1 MGKPAARLGDSTAHG
16 GVITVGFPMVLI
28 GGMPAARVGDMHVCP
43 MVNPGSPP
51 PPHVGGP
58 VTMGSP
64 MVLIGGMP
72 AARMGDMATCAGPPD
87 SIIMGCPTVLIGE
100 GGAGT
105 ASGGG
110 AGSTGAGGASASA
123 KSALTDNVE
132 SSTKEEHW
140 IEFQFEDKAGNPV
153 SGIHYK
159 LKDTESKES
168 HSSIRPDG
176 KVLRDAVPEGD
187 AEIELISLYNAAW
200 SKEKTEAGETVKLS
214 VESEGIKNDEEI
226 SFNIYR
232 RDISGTDAF
241 VEKIESKI
249 KNNKAEVEWKI
260 GSQSDSGDDDDE
272 ENSEKL
278 KDTYSSPEYYFIV
291 LHGSTLKTR
300 SGFLYIED
308 YMELEMKDEEDNPL
322 SDEEYIIFAPNG
334 EVRNGKLDAKGYAKE
349 EKLPGG
355 ICSVRFPNLPKFKD
369 E

>member
-1 MGKPAARLGDSTAHG
+1 MSKPAARLGDPTAHG

-28 GGMPAARVGDMHVCP
+28 GGMPAARVGDLHVCP
-43 MVNPGSPP
+43 MLNPGTPP

-58 VTMGSP
+58 ISMGSP

-72 AARMGDMATCAGPPD
+72 AARLGDMATCAGPPD

-100 GGAGT
+100 GGSGSG
-105 ASGGG
+105 SGGG
-110 AGSTGAGGASASA
+110 AGSSGAGGAAASA

-140 IEFQFEDKAGNPV
+140 IEFKFEDKAGNPV

-159 LKDTESKES
+159 LKDTQNKES
-168 HSSIRPDG
+168 QSSLRPDG
-176 KVLRDAVPEGD
+176 KILRDAVPEGD
-187 AEIELISLYNAAW
+187 AEVELMSLFNAKW
-200 SKEKTEAGETVKLS
+200 SKEKAEADDTVKLT
-214 VESEGIKNDEEI
+214 VESEGLKDDEKI

-232 RDISGTDAF
+232 RDLSGADAF

-249 KNNKAEVEWKI
+249 KGNKADVEWKI
-260 GSQSDSGDDDDE
+260 GKQSDSDDDE
-272 ENSEKL
+272 DGSEEL

-291 LHGSTLKTR
+291 LHGSVLKTR

-308 YMELEMKDEEDNPL
+308 FLEIEMKDEEDNPI

-334 EVRNGKLDAKGYAKE
+334 EVRNGKLDKNGYTKE

-355 ICSVRFPNLPKFKD
+355 ICSVRFPNLPKFK